1 MTKLTE
7 SDQGELRL
15 DSYLMYIHNT
25 HCVRCHSG
33 ERYGQLYEVWIHP
46 TKTRL
51 SGFRELRPAHGA
63 LRDGLHINYVEIP
76 ERLISICSDCVRDYK
91 VPAES
96 TAATNVISAQ
106 EWAETLRRKYSPA
119 PAEPKAPRAA
129 AASPNKDIPPPTP
142 DQL

>member
-1 MTKLTE
+1 MKLTE

-76 ERLISICSDCVRDYK
+76 ERLISICSDCVRDYRA
-91 VPAES
+91 PAAD
-96 TAATNVISAQ
+96 TATNVVSAQ
-106 EWAETLRRKYSPA
+106 EWAETLRRKYSP
-119 PAEPKAPRAA
+119 EPKETKIARA
-129 AASPNKDIPPPTP
+129 SGSSEIPAPTP